1 MADGSLPTSKA
12 GKQER
17 RTCLHGNPECTRMR
31 LELKLLSCSPH
42 PGIPAFD
49 LYQYCE
55 WQGTRVSVLQDFAG
69 KRAGSFSRGP
79 AKYGSVSI
87 GLITMSVSSTRYIC
101 NGRVVSH
108 GYSTCRCSKH
118 RHVIAHCPGD
128 RKINLRAEPPRP
140 APPERGL
147 HRAKRLH

>member
-17 RTCLHGNPECTRMR
+17 RTCLHGNPEYTRIR

-69 KRAGSFSRGP
+69 KRAGSFFERTC
-79 AKYGSVSI
+79 K
-87 GLITMSVSSTRYIC
+87 TWIC
-101 NGRVVSH
+101 LNR
-108 GYSTCRCSKH
+108 
-118 RHVIAHCPGD
+118 ID
-128 RKINLRAEPPRP
+128 RDVCLEYKVHL
-140 APPERGL
+140 
-147 HRAKRLH
+147 